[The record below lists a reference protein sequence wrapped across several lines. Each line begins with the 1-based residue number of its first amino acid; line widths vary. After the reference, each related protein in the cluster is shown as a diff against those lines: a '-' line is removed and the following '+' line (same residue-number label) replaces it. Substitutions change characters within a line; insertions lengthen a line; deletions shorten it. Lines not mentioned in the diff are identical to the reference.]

1 MSDFVKLKDLC
12 ATITDGSHYS
22 PPASSKGYPML
33 SSKDMNDTD
42 FDYSHCKYIDEKEF
56 QKMKHN
62 GCVPLKDDVLIIK
75 DGNNYLEKVFVVKET
90 KEIAILSSIGI
101 LRPNTEI
108 VDPYYIKYYLTSRFV
123 KEEVAKKYVTGSALP
138 RIILKNF
145 GDIDMPYVNL
155 NTQHRIVRV
164 LKEFDDAIDNNNI
177 ISSELESLAKTI
189 YDYWFLQFDFPD
201 ENGRPY
207 KSSGGKMVWNEEL
220 KREIPEKWAVKK
232 LSDIVRWEGGAQP
245 PKSTF
250 VYCEQPGYV
259 RFIQNRDY
267 ADNSHKTYIRK
278 SNNNKLCNEYD
289 IMMDKYGDA
298 GAIRFGIAGAYNVAL
313 AKIDVQLKN
322 GQEYVRSFLKSEAVY
337 NYLHQACVAS
347 TRASLNG
354 DNLSSVYIPIPSQ
367 QILFEFEKIIK
378 KDISQILLLKSEN
391 QQLSSLRDFLL
402 PMLMN
407 GQVTFKED
415 A

>member
-1 MSDFVKLKDLC
+1 MS
-12 ATITDGSHYS
+12 ATN
-22 PPASSKGYPML
+22 L
-33 SSKDMNDTD
+33 
-42 FDYSHCKYIDEKEF
+42 
-56 QKMKHN
+56 
-62 GCVPLKDDVLIIK
+62 VPLKELCESVIDCPHSSPVWKESGIPVVRNYNLVNGHIDMSNLSYVDEETYKKRTQRAVPEYQDIVISREAPMGVVAIIPKHFKCCMGQRLVLLKVNKKICNPEYLLYALMSEYVQFQIRNVDRTGSIVSNLNIPDLENLIIPVVPK
-75 DGNNYLEKVFVVKET
+75 PEQKAIASCIGRLDDKISNN
-90 KEIAILSSIGI
+90 A
-101 LRPNTEI
+101 
-108 VDPYYIKYYLTSRFV
+108 
-123 KEEVAKKYVTGSALP
+123 A
-138 RIILKNF
+138 
-145 GDIDMPYVNL
+145 
-155 NTQHRIVRV
+155 
-164 LKEFDDAIDNNNI
+164 
-177 ISSELESLAKTI
+177 ISSQLESLANTI

-232 LSDIVRWEGGAQP
+232 LPDIVRWEGGAQP

-378 KDISQILLLKSEN
+378 KDIFQILLLKSEN